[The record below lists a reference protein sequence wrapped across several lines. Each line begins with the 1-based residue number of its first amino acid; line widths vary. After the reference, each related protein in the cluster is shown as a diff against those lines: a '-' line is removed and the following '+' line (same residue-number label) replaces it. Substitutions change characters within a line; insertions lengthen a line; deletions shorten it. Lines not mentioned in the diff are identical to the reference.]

1 MPQEN
6 YPGRPGPITPVA
18 QIGENIVVF
27 RLDRYYLY
35 RVLMREG
42 ILPSSTMMRDF
53 GAIGAAP
60 AVLLDQ
66 SLQVPLEMDDNHLA
80 QLRWFVQDDIRVTLK
95 QPRATSRFGTKQ
107 VISQAT
113 LFTPLVDPC
122 GHLSEFFS
130 FEDEYPFCDI
140 ANPTPY
146 ALSQTR
152 LVFYGFKYRLEEIK
166 SYASISQIT
175 GTNYT
180 AVVGQAFGAGGQVV

>member
-6 YPGRPGPITPVA
+6 YPGRPGAITPVA

-42 ILPSSTMMRDF
+42 LLPMLRDF
-53 GAIGAAP
+53 GALAAGAT
-60 AVLLDQ
+60 LLDQ

-80 QLRWFVQDDIRVTLK
+80 QYRWFVQDDIRVTLK

-107 VISQAT
+107 VISQVS
-113 LFTPLVDPC
+113 LFTSLVDPC

-130 FEDEYPFCDI
+130 YEDEYPFCDI
-140 ANPTPY
+140 TNPSAY

-152 LVFYGFKYRLEEIK
+152 LVFYGFKYRLQELRNV
-166 SYASISQIT
+166 ADISQIT
-175 GTNYT
+175 VPYT